1 MNFPTKA
8 AISRIAE
15 RRRGALYAWQI
26 DRRGGA
32 DPILAAMHTLT
43 DQPADPVAAPPLS
56 GPRTLALSFTGDG
69 REYFRIWVV
78 NLLLSLATLGIYSAW
93 AKVRRLQY
101 FDRNTMLAGAT
112 FDFHGNPRAV
122 LIGRLLSVVLLAAY
136 HYAFGFSTAFGLAV
150 IFGLL
155 GAFPWLMRGALR
167 FRLGNTCYRGLWLG
181 FDGSVGQ
188 AYLAWLPPALTF
200 VLPGALLA
208 LYPGQPALAALVLPL
223 YLFWPL
229 MHARLRHFQHAHLLL
244 GDQHSGYAVK
254 ARRFYKPYLV
264 VTLLSLGAVLAVAL
278 VAGVASFVAQGSK
291 GLVFA
296 PLIASVLMVY
306 VMYLLAGPYMVV
318 RVSNLA
324 WSNTTFPGVRIR
336 STLPARAFMKLQTKN
351 VLLTLVTLG
360 LYRPFAVVNVY
371 RFRLAHVHIE
381 VDGDI
386 EAFANHVAKRG
397 GAAGD
402 GAADGFGIDL
412 SW

>member
-1 MNFPTKA
+1 
-8 AISRIAE
+8 
-15 RRRGALYAWQI
+15 
-26 DRRGGA
+26 
-32 DPILAAMHTLT
+32 MHTLI
-43 DQPADPVAAPPLS
+43 DQPADAISAPPDP

-101 FDRNTMLAGAT
+101 FDRNTHLAGAT

-122 LIGRLLSVVLLAAY
+122 LVGRLLSVVLLGAY

-150 IFGLL
+150 IVGLL
-155 GAFPWLMRGALR
+155 AAFPYLMRGALR
-167 FRLGNTCYRGLWLG
+167 FRLGNTSYRGLWLG
-181 FDGSVGQ
+181 FDGSIAQ

-208 LYPGQPALAALVLPL
+208 LNPGSPELAAAVLPL
-223 YLFWPL
+223 YLAWPL
-229 MHARLRHFQHAHLLL
+229 MHGQLRRFQHAHLLL
-244 GDQHSGYAVK
+244 GDQHSGYTVT

-264 VTLLSLGAVLAVAL
+264 VSLLGLGAIVAVAL
-278 VAGVASFVAQGSK
+278 VAGIASFAAQGSR

-296 PLIASVLMVY
+296 PMIAAILMVY

-351 VLLTLVTLG
+351 VLLTLLTLG
-360 LYRPFAVVNVY
+360 LYRPFAVVSVY

-386 EAFANHVAKRG
+386 EAFATHVAKRG

>member
-1 MNFPTKA
+1 MPHKLTAGPGPT
-8 AISRIAE
+8 
-15 RRRGALYAWQI
+15 LYC
-26 DRRGGA
+26 G
-32 DPILAAMHTLT
+32 MHTLI
-43 DQPADPVAAPPLS
+43 DQPADALAAPPAPE
-56 GPRTLALSFTGDG
+56 PRILTLSFTGDG

-101 FDRNTMLAGAT
+101 FDRNTHLAGAT

-122 LIGRLLSVVLLAAY
+122 LAGRLLSVVLLGAY
-136 HYAFGFSTAFGLAV
+136 HYAFGFSTAFGVAV
-150 IFGLL
+150 LLGLL
-155 GAFPWLMRGALR
+155 AAFPYLMRGALR
-167 FRLGNTCYRGLWLG
+167 FRLGNTRYRGLWLG
-181 FDGSVGQ
+181 FDGSVAQ
-188 AYLAWLPPALTF
+188 AYVAWLPPALTF

-208 LYPGQPALAALVLPL
+208 MYPGNPGLAALVLPL

-229 MHARLRHFQHAHLLL
+229 MHGRLRRFQHAHLLF
-244 GDQHSGYAVK
+244 GDQHSGYMVK
-254 ARRFYKPYLV
+254 SRSFYKPYLV
-264 VTLLSLGAVLAVAL
+264 VFVLSLCAVAAMAVIVGISAYLANGKSGGGALATVLSAVLV
-278 VAGVASFVAQGSK
+278 SYF
-291 GLVFA
+291 
-296 PLIASVLMVY
+296 
-306 VMYLLAGPYMVV
+306 MYLLAGPYMVV
-318 RVSNLA
+318 RISNLA

-351 VLLTLVTLG
+351 VFLTLITLG

-371 RFRLAHVHIE
+371 RFRMAHVAIE